1 MMSKILLKSKEK
13 PSARKE
19 PAPRKPEPRKP
30 KMATYE
36 VRFHH
41 YTRMGKRY
49 AQGDK
54 IKLDPEDPLVKQA
67 VANGQLVQVK

>member
-1 MMSKILLKSKEK
+1 MSKILREEKRPKKEK
-13 PSARKE
+13 PKA
-19 PAPRKPEPRKP
+19 
-30 KMATYE
+30 ATFE

-41 YTRMGKRY
+41 YTRMGRRY